1 VNGYQVID
9 WIDTRDQDEN
19 PRKGLRL
26 KPGTIQLQA
35 HDRETDLEFHSVFLA
50 ELP

>member
-1 VNGYQVID
+1 VID